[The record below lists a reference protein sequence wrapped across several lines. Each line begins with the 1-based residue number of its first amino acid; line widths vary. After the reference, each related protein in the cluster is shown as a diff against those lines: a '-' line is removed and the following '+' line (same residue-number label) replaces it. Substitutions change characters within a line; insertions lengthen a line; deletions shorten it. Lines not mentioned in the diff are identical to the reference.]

1 MTNSPRCDRA
11 RRSGLDQPPVLVAS
25 HFPLER
31 GWRSAQFLLFAT
43 LFATL
48 GKWKCIGHLERQRRG
63 LGEAADAQAEFLTHR
78 RCLRP
83 RSSQKDLQFH
93 EPP

>member
-1 MTNSPRCDRA
+1 MDRNVGYVVILHFENL
-11 RRSGLDQPPVLVAS
+11 RSVIFGIILRDFWSIFAWWCQVL
-25 HFPLER
+25 E
-31 GWRSAQFLLFAT
+31 
-43 LFATL
+43 
-48 GKWKCIGHLERQRRG
+48 CIGHLERQRRG